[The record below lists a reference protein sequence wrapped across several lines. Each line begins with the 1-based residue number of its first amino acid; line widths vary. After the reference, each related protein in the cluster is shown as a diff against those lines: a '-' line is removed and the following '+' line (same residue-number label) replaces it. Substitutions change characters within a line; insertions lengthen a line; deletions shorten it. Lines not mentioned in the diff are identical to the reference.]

1 MLIKFILAQIVVK
14 ILLVLVKTKRLKRIA
29 GKSAKKIVLLAIQN
43 KIMNN
48 IVAIVGRPNVGKSTF
63 FNRLIQRREAI
74 VDSVSGVTRDRNYGK
89 SEWNGK
95 EFSVIDT
102 GGYVKGSDDVFEGE
116 IRRQVEL
123 DIDEADAIVFVVDVE
138 EGITPMDDEV
148 AKLLRKV
155 KKPVILVVNKVDNA
169 MREKDAVEFYNL
181 GLGDY
186 FTISG
191 MSGSGTGELLDK
203 LVEVLPEMPEVTE
216 EVEALPRFCVV
227 GRPNAGK
234 SSFINA
240 LIGEDRF
247 VVTDIAGTTR
257 DAIDTKYNRFGF
269 EFNLVD
275 TAGIRRKAKVKE
287 DLEFYS
293 VMRSVRA
300 IEHSDVCLLVIDA
313 TRGFEGQDQSI
324 FWLAEKNRKG
334 IVILVNKWDLVEKD
348 TMSTRDYERKIREE
362 IAPFTDVP
370 ILFVSALTKQ
380 RLLKALET
388 AVEVFENRK
397 QRISTSKFNELMLPI
412 IEATPPPALKGKY
425 IKIKYCMQLPT
436 PTPQFVF
443 FANLPQYVKDP
454 YKRFIENKLREH
466 YNFSG
471 VPIDIYFRQK

>member
-1 MLIKFILAQIVVK
+1 
-14 ILLVLVKTKRLKRIA
+14 
-29 GKSAKKIVLLAIQN
+29 
-43 KIMNN
+43 MNN

-63 FNRLIQRREAI
+63 FNRLIKRREAI

-102 GGYVKGSDDVFEGE
+102 GGYIKGSDDIFESE

-123 DIDEADAIVFVVDVE
+123 AIDEADAIVVVVDVE
-138 EGITPMDDEV
+138 EGITPMDAEV

-155 KKPVILVVNKVDNA
+155 TKPILLAVNKVDNA
-169 MREKDAVEFYNL
+169 MREKDAIEFYNL
-181 GLGDY
+181 GLGEY
-186 FTISG
+186 FTIASI
-191 MSGSGTGELLDK
+191 SGSGTGELLDE
-203 LVEVLPEMPEVTE
+203 LVKVLPELPEVSE
-216 EVEALPRFCVV
+216 EEAALPRFCVV

-300 IEHSDVCLLVIDA
+300 IEHSDVIILLIDA

-348 TMSTRDYERKIREE
+348 TMSTRDYENKIKEE
-362 IAPFTDVP
+362 LKPFTDVP

-388 AVEVFENRK
+388 TVQVFENRK
-397 QRISTSKFNELMLPI
+397 QRIQTSKFNDFMLKL
-412 IEATPPPALKGKY
+412 IEAYPPPALKGKY
-425 IKIKYCMQLPT
+425 VKIKYCMQLPT

-443 FANLPQYVKDP
+443 FANLPQYVQEA
-454 YKRFIENKLREH
+454 YKRFLENKIRE
-466 YNFSG
+466 NWDFSG
-471 VPIDIYFRQK
+471 VPIDIYIREK

>member
-1 MLIKFILAQIVVK
+1 
-14 ILLVLVKTKRLKRIA
+14 
-29 GKSAKKIVLLAIQN
+29 
-43 KIMNN
+43 MNN

-63 FNRLIQRREAI
+63 FNRLIKRREAI

-102 GGYVKGSDDVFEGE
+102 GGYIKGSDDVFEGE

-123 DIDEADAIVFVVDVE
+123 AIDEADAIIFVVDVE
-138 EGITPMDDEV
+138 EGITPMDAEV

-155 KKPVILVVNKVDNA
+155 TKPILLAVNKVDNA
-169 MREKDAVEFYNL
+169 MREKEAIEFYNL
-181 GLGDY
+181 GLGEY
-186 FTISG
+186 FTIASI
-191 MSGSGTGELLDK
+191 SGSGTGELLDE
-203 LVEVLPEMPEVTE
+203 LVKVLPELPEVSE
-216 EVEALPRFCVV
+216 EEAALPRFCVV

-300 IEHSDVCLLVIDA
+300 IEHSDVIILLIDA

-334 IVILVNKWDLVEKD
+334 VVILVNKWDLIEKD
-348 TMSTRDYERKIREE
+348 TMSTRDYEAKIREE
-362 IAPFTDVP
+362 LKPFTDVP

-388 AVEVFENRK
+388 TVQVFENRK
-397 QRISTSKFNELMLPI
+397 QRIPTSKFNDFMLKL
-412 IEATPPPALKGKY
+412 IENHPPPALKGKY
-425 IKIKYCMQLPT
+425 VKIKYCMQLPT

-443 FANLPQYVKDP
+443 FANLPQYVQEA
-454 YKRFIENKLREH
+454 YKRFLENKIRE
-466 YNFSG
+466 NWDFSG
-471 VPIDIYFRQK
+471 VPIDIYIREK

>member
-1 MLIKFILAQIVVK
+1 
-14 ILLVLVKTKRLKRIA
+14 
-29 GKSAKKIVLLAIQN
+29 
-43 KIMNN
+43 MNN
-48 IVAIVGRPNVGKSTF
+48 IVAIVGRPNVGKSTL

-102 GGYVKGSDDVFEGE
+102 GGYIRGSDDVFEGE
-116 IRRQVEL
+116 IRKQVEL
-123 DIDEADAIVFVVDVE
+123 AIDESDVIIFVVDVE
-138 EGITPMDDEV
+138 EGITPMDDAV
-148 AKLLRKV
+148 AKMLRKV
-155 KKPVILVVNKVDNA
+155 TKPVLLAVNKVDNA

-181 GLGDY
+181 GLGEY
-186 FTISG
+186 YTFASI
-191 MSGSGTGELLDK
+191 SGSGTGDLLDALIDAFPIK
-203 LVEVLPEMPEVTE
+203 PLPTQDEIV
-216 EVEALPRFCVV
+216 LPRFAVV

-240 LIGEDRF
+240 LIGKERF
-247 VVTDIAGTTR
+247 MVTDIAGTTR
-257 DAIDTKYNRFGF
+257 DSIDTKFDRFGF

-300 IEHSDVCLLVIDA
+300 IEHADVCILIIDA

-334 IVILVNKWDLVEKD
+334 VVILVNKWDLVEKD
-348 TMSTRDYERKIREE
+348 TMSTRDYEAKIREE
-362 IAPFTDVP
+362 LMPFVDVP

-380 RLLKALET
+380 RLLKALEAT
-388 AVEVFENRK
+388 VQVYENRQ
-397 QRISTSKFNELMLPI
+397 QRIPTSKFNDYMLKI
-412 IEATPPPALKGKY
+412 IENHPPPALKGKFV
-425 IKIKYCMQLPT
+425 KIKYCMQLPT

-443 FANLPQYVKDP
+443 FANLPQYVKDA
-454 YKRFIENKLREH
+454 YKRFLENKIRE
-466 YNFSG
+466 NWDFEG
-471 VPIDIYFRQK
+471 VPIDIYIREK

>member
-1 MLIKFILAQIVVK
+1 
-14 ILLVLVKTKRLKRIA
+14 
-29 GKSAKKIVLLAIQN
+29 
-43 KIMNN
+43 MNN

-102 GGYVKGSDDVFEGE
+102 GGYIKGSDDVFEAE

-123 DIDEADAIVFVVDVE
+123 AIDEADAIIFVVDVE
-138 EGITPMDDEV
+138 EGITPMDAEV

-155 KKPVILVVNKVDNA
+155 TKPILLAVNKVDNA
-169 MREKDAVEFYNL
+169 MREKDAIEFYNL

-186 FTISG
+186 FTIASI
-191 MSGSGTGELLDK
+191 SGSGTGDLLDK
-203 LVEVLPEMPEVTE
+203 LVEVLPELPETSE
-216 EVEALPRFCVV
+216 EEALPRFCVV

-240 LIGEDRF
+240 LIGEDRYI
-247 VVTDIAGTTR
+247 VTDIAGTTR

-300 IEHSDVCLLVIDA
+300 IEHSDVIILLIDA

-348 TMSTRDYERKIREE
+348 TMSTRDYEVKIREQLQ
-362 IAPFTDVP
+362 PFTDVP
-370 ILFVSALTKQ
+370 IIFISALTKQ
-380 RLLKALET
+380 RLLKALEET
-388 AVEVFENRK
+388 VKVFENRK
-397 QRISTSKFNELMLPI
+397 QRISTSKFNDFMLKL
-412 IEATPPPALKGKY
+412 IEAYPPPALKGKY
-425 IKIKYCMQLPT
+425 VKIKYCMQLPT

-443 FANLPQYVKDP
+443 FANLPQYVKEP
-454 YKRFIENKLREH
+454 YKRFLENKIRE
-466 YNFSG
+466 NWDFSG
-471 VPIDIYFRQK
+471 VPIDIYIREK

>member
-1 MLIKFILAQIVVK
+1 
-14 ILLVLVKTKRLKRIA
+14 
-29 GKSAKKIVLLAIQN
+29 
-43 KIMNN
+43 MNN

-74 VDSVSGVTRDRNYGK
+74 VDAVSGVTRDRNYGK

-95 EFSVIDT
+95 QFSVIDT
-102 GGYVKGSDDVFEGE
+102 GGYIKGSDDIFEGE

-123 DIDEADAIVFVVDVE
+123 AIDEADVIVFVVDVE
-138 EGITPMDDEV
+138 EGITPMDEEV

-155 KKPVILVVNKVDNA
+155 TKPVMLAVNKVDNA
-169 MREKDAVEFYNL
+169 MREKDTYEFYNL
-181 GLGDY
+181 GLGEY
-186 FTISG
+186 YTFAG
-191 MSGSGTGELLDK
+191 MSGSGTGELLDA
-203 LVEVLPEMPEVTE
+203 LVKILPHETGEDE
-216 EVEALPRFCVV
+216 GDELPRFAVV

-257 DAIDTKYNRFGF
+257 DAIDTTYNRFGF
-269 EFNLVD
+269 EFKLVD

-300 IEHSDVCLLVIDA
+300 IEHADICILVIDA

-334 IVILVNKWDLVEKD
+334 VVILVNKWDLVDKE
-348 TMSTRDYERKIREE
+348 TNSVRDYERKIREE
-362 IAPFTDVP
+362 LQPFDDVP

-388 AVEVFENRK
+388 AVEVYENRK
-397 QRISTSKFNELMLPI
+397 QRIATSKLNEIMLPI
-412 IEATPPPALKGKY
+412 IENNPPPALKGKY
-425 IKIKYCMQLPT
+425 VKIKFCMQLPT

-443 FANLPQYVKDP
+443 FCNLPQYVKEP
-454 YKRFIENKLREH
+454 YKRYLENKMREIF
-466 YNFSG
+466 NLSG
-471 VPIDIYFRQK
+471 VPVDIYFRQK